1 MDTIQA
7 LLDDAYCFLVENSPP
22 ASMHKVMGE
31 SRLLSDLESKLFL
44 EHYSKTLKVLT
55 IWARKNAPLQ
65 QRDSESGV

>member
-7 LLDDAYCFLVENSPP
+7 LLDDAYCFLVENSPPP

-55 IWARKNAPLQ
+55 I
-65 QRDSESGV
+65 